1 MSQSKKMEGAQVNDS
16 SWIRVV
22 LREFESPLLRYA
34 VSLLGNID
42 RARDVVQETFLRLCE
57 QKPESV
63 RHHVAP
69 WLFKVCRN
77 LALDLRRKE
86 GRMAVVENETQW
98 RDTSPAPGEILE
110 HKETLSMVNR
120 LMDELSENQ
129 REVLRLKFQG
139 GLRYREISEITGLSV
154 SNVGFL
160 LHTAIKTLRT
170 QLAEDRPQSQF
181 RRVK

>member
-1 MSQSKKMEGAQVNDS
+1 MTENETEGMQVEDS
-16 SWIRVV
+16 NWIGKA
-22 LREFESPLLRYA
+22 LQEFESPLMRYA

-42 RARDVVQETFLRLCE
+42 RARDVVQETFLRLC
-57 QKPESV
+57 QQNPESI
-63 RHHVAP
+63 RQHLAP

-86 GRMAVVENETQW
+86 VRMAVISSETPL
-98 RDTSPAPGEILE
+98 RDNSPEPGDVLE
-110 HKETLSMVNR
+110 RKEALSLVGQ
-120 LMDELSENQ
+120 LMESLSENQ
-129 REVLRLKFQG
+129 REVLRLKFQS

-170 QLAEDRPQSQF
+170 QMEEDRLRSQF

>member
-1 MSQSKKMEGAQVNDS
+1 MNDS
-16 SWIRVV
+16 NWIRKA
-22 LREFESPLLRYA
+22 LAEFESPLMRYA
-34 VSLLGNID
+34 VSLLGNVD
-42 RARDVVQETFLRLCE
+42 RARDVVQETFLKLCQQE
-57 QKPESV
+57 RDTV
-63 RHHVAP
+63 RQHLAP

-86 GRMAVVENETQW
+86 VRMAVVTQAHTTRL
-98 RDTSPAPGEILE
+98 RDTAPAPGDVLE
-110 HKETLSMVNR
+110 RKEALSMVNR
-120 LMDELSENQ
+120 LMEDLSENQ

>member
-1 MSQSKKMEGAQVNDS
+1 LNDS
-16 SWIRVV
+16 SWIRKA
-22 LREFESPLLRYA
+22 LGEFESPLMRYA

-57 QKPESV
+57 QNPDAV

-86 GRMAVVENETQW
+86 VRMAVVANDAQL
-98 RDTSPAPGEILE
+98 RDRSPSPGDVLE
-110 HKETLSMVNR
+110 RKEALSKIGR
-120 LMDELSENQ
+120 LMTNLSENQ
-129 REVLRLKFQG
+129 REVLRLKFQS
-139 GLRYREISEITGLSV
+139 GLRYKEISEITGLSV
-154 SNVGFL
+154 SNVGFI
-160 LHTAIKTLRT
+160 LHTAIKKLRT
-170 QLAEDRPQSQF
+170 RLEEDRPQSQF

>member
-1 MSQSKKMEGAQVNDS
+1 LTDS
-16 SWIRVV
+16 NWIRKA
-22 LREFESPLLRYA
+22 LQEFESPLMRYA

-57 QKPESV
+57 QNPETV
-63 RHHVAP
+63 RQHLAP

-86 GRMAVVENETQW
+86 VRMAVVANDAHL
-98 RDTSPAPGEILE
+98 RDLSPTPGDVLE
-110 HKETLSMVNR
+110 RKEALSRIGR
-120 LMDELSENQ
+120 LMEGLSDNQ
-129 REVLRLKFQG
+129 REVLRLKFQN
-139 GLRYREISEITGLSV
+139 GLRYKEISEITGLSV
-154 SNVGFL
+154 SNVGFI

-170 QLAEDRPQSQF
+170 RLEEDRPQSQF